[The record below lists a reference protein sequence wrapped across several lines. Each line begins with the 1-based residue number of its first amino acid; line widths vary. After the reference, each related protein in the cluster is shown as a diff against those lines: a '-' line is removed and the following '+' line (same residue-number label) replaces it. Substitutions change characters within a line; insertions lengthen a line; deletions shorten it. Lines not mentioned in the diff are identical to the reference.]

1 MISIIRYIIKFYG
14 YTIFMN
20 INLSNFAGKKNLKK
34 LLDELAN
41 REMQST
47 ELKIS
52 ELMTKQKCNLKLM
65 RSLNTSHR

>member
-1 MISIIRYIIKFYG
+1 
-14 YTIFMN
+14 MN

>member
-14 YTIFMN
+14 STIFMN

-52 ELMTKQKCNLKLM
+52 ELMTRQKCNLKLM

>member
-1 MISIIRYIIKFYG
+1 MISIIRSIIKFYG
-14 YTIFMN
+14 STIFMN